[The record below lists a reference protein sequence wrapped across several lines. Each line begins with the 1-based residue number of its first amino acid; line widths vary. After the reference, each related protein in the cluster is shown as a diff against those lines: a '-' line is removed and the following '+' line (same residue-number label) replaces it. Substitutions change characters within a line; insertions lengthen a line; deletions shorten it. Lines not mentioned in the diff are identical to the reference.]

1 MFKGSNCNMASS
13 MDHSPPKYFVLSFT
27 HIPPLWFQKGLR
39 TDYGSAVREKLIV
52 VKTLFTAFKK
62 KNNNLNKLIKWRN
75 EIRIIKLVNSKIS
88 EKVNSQNYFFIQYL
102 YIRKLMQLKS

>member
-1 MFKGSNCNMASS
+1 MASS

-62 KNNNLNKLIKWRN
+62 KKKKKNLNKLIEWRN

-88 EKVNSQNYFFIQYL
+88 EKVNSQNYFFIHYL
-102 YIRKLMQLKS
+102 YIRKLM

>member
-1 MFKGSNCNMASS
+1 M
-13 MDHSPPKYFVLSFT
+13 H
-27 HIPPLWFQKGLR
+27 R

-62 KNNNLNKLIKWRN
+62 KKKLNKLIKWRN

-88 EKVNSQNYFFIQYL
+88 KKVNSQNYFFIHYL
-102 YIRKLMQLKS
+102 YVRKLRQLKS

>member
-1 MFKGSNCNMASS
+1 MASS

-62 KNNNLNKLIKWRN
+62 KKKKNLNNQIKLMN

-88 EKVNSQNYFFIQYL
+88 KKVNSQNYFFIHYL
-102 YIRKLMQLKS
+102 YIRKLM